1 VRFGYGDRV
10 ANPLRVT
17 AAVSKVLAAFLQDPG
32 ADRYG
37 LDLMRAS
44 GHPSGTL
51 YPILL
56 RLQNAGWVETY
67 WEQIDP
73 VAAGRPARRY
83 YRLTPDGR
91 VSAHAE
97 LTALQAHLNRGL
109 GPAKPATNPRTA

>member
-1 VRFGYGDRV
+1 MKPV
-10 ANPLRVT
+10 RVT
-17 AAVSKVLAAFLQDPG
+17 AAVAKVLAAFLEDPE

-56 RLQNAGWVETY
+56 RLQGADWVETH
-67 WEQIDP
+67 WEEIDP

-83 YRLTPDGR
+83 YRLTPDGAVAAR
-91 VSAHAE
+91 TEIA
-97 LTALQAHLNRGL
+97 ALQQQLSRGL
-109 GPAKPATNPRTA
+109 GGATSPRTA

>member
-1 VRFGYGDRV
+1 M
-10 ANPLRVT
+10 ANPFRIT
-17 AAVSKVLAAFLQDPG
+17 AAVSKVLAAFLEDPEEP
-32 ADRYG
+32 RYG

-56 RLQNAGWVETY
+56 RLQKAGWIDAY
-67 WEQIDP
+67 WEEVDP

-91 VSAHAE
+91 VLAHTE
-97 LTALQAHLNRGL
+97 LAALQAQLSRGL